1 MGTYLSL
8 SVKGRGWGGGGRLF
22 EAGRLL
28 TFSAFRMGVYLR
40 LAIIQV
46 WALIRINT
54 VSPASLSSPP
64 LSITITFVV
73 VTMFFTIIII
83 LLLIII
89 IIIVHHD
96 NIFFITILSL
106 MTCCCCFSLDAL
118 DPDAYEAFQASNN
131 LSDVVQRCLQKKH
144 IKSGVLPGMS
154 KKLSI
159 RASLMTPV
167 KPMLVCINGV
177 NQDLLWRS
185 KKTCDNCGETV
196 PSYIVTYMYDSAPN
210 DKFVLTPPS
219 NVTSNIELIST
230 HFDDNSSLF
239 G

>member
-1 MGTYLSL
+1 MT
-8 SVKGRGWGGGGRLF
+8 
-22 EAGRLL
+22 
-28 TFSAFRMGVYLR
+28 TF
-40 LAIIQV
+40 
-46 WALIRINT
+46 
-54 VSPASLSSPP
+54 LSSP
-64 LSITITFVV
+64 
-73 VTMFFTIIII
+73 
-83 LLLIII
+83 
-89 IIIVHHD
+89 
-96 NIFFITILSL
+96 LSL

-131 LSDVVQRCLQKKH
+131 LSDVVQRCLQKKQ
-144 IKSGVLPGMS
+144 IKAGVLPGMS

-177 NQDLLWRS
+177 DQDLLWRS

-239 G
+239 GKGGVRP